1 MEKMKLGKVENWET
15 ETQIEQ
21 GILAHEKRE
30 VTQNFRA

>member
-15 ETQIEQ
+15 KNRIEQ

-30 VTQNFRA
+30 VTQNF